1 MPPFQVKS
9 LKAQIEKK
17 KVLKGKVEVK
27 KSQIEVFNRDNKPK
41 DLTKEKEVL
50 EIKKSKLIAEDVKFA
65 NQLTKNLIETG
76 KVRKKIELL
85 QISSGVIQKTEQRL
99 RNELNDDKEELV
111 TVQENFGEQEDIT
124 RKASEVYVKQI
135 STAQDITGDDYKGKI

>member
-1 MPPFQVKS
+1 MKS

-76 KVRKKIELL
+76 KVRQKIELL

>member
-1 MPPFQVKS
+1 MKS

-41 DLTKEKEVL
+41 DLTKEKEVI

-65 NQLTKNLIETG
+65 NHLTKNLIETG
-76 KVRKKIELL
+76 KVRQKIELL

-111 TVQENFGEQEDIT
+111 TVKENFGEQEDIT

>member
-1 MPPFQVKS
+1 MKS

-41 DLTKEKEVL
+41 DLTKEKEVI

-65 NQLTKNLIETG
+65 NHLTKNLIETG
-76 KVRKKIELL
+76 KVRQKIELL

>member
-1 MPPFQVKS
+1 MKS

-65 NQLTKNLIETG
+65 NHLTKNLIETG
-76 KVRKKIELL
+76 KVRQKIELL

>member
-1 MPPFQVKS
+1 MKS

-50 EIKKSKLIAEDVKFA
+50 EIKKTKLIAEDVKFA

-76 KVRKKIELL
+76 KVRQKMELL

-99 RNELNDDKEELV
+99 RNELNNDKEELV
-111 TVQENFGEQEDIT
+111 TVKENFGEQEDIT

>member
-1 MPPFQVKS
+1 M
-9 LKAQIEKK
+9 
-17 KVLKGKVEVK
+17 KGKVEVK

-50 EIKKSKLIAEDVKFA
+50 ETKKSKLIAEDVKFA

-76 KVRKKIELL
+76 KVRQKIELL
-85 QISSGVIQKTEQRL
+85 QVSSGVIQKTEQRL

>member
-1 MPPFQVKS
+1 MKS
-9 LKAQIEKK
+9 LKSQIEKK

-27 KSQIEVFNRDNKPK
+27 KNQIEVFNRDNKPK

-50 EIKKSKLIAEDVKFA
+50 EIKKTKLIAEDVKFA

-76 KVRKKIELL
+76 KVRQKMELL

>member
-50 EIKKSKLIAEDVKFA
+50 EIKKTKLIAEDVKFA

>member
-1 MPPFQVKS
+1 M
-9 LKAQIEKK
+9 
-17 KVLKGKVEVK
+17 
-27 KSQIEVFNRDNKPK
+27 
-41 DLTKEKEVL
+41 TKEKEVL

-76 KVRKKIELL
+76 KVRQKIELL
-85 QISSGVIQKTEQRL
+85 QILSGVIQKTEQRL

>member
-1 MPPFQVKS
+1 MKS

-76 KVRKKIELL
+76 KVRQKIELL

-111 TVQENFGEQEDIT
+111 TVQEKFGEQEDIT